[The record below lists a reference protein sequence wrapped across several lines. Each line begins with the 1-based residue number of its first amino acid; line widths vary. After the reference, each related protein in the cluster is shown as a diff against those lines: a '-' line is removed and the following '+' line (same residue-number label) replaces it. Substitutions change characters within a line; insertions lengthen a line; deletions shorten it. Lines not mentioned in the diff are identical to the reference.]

1 MLLLAAALAIQVNV
15 HPSIADEY
23 QLLTRPTP
31 ETYTC
36 SVLVKDPE
44 AKKVVANIPKL
55 IVAPG
60 STETA
65 KSRAGEYW
73 VELTVKVKSAT
84 NVYAETAD
92 THVIVHHLGEIVAD
106 QESTITLLPRKSG
119 NRFAQ

>member
-1 MLLLAAALAIQVNV
+1 MLLLAAALAIRVDV

-36 SVLVKDPE
+36 SVLVKDPD
-44 AKKVVANIPKL
+44 AKKIEANIPKL

-65 KSRAGEYW
+65 KSPAADYW
-73 VELTVKVKSAT
+73 VELTVKVKPAT
-84 NVYAETAD
+84 NLDAETAD
-92 THVIVHHLGEIVAD
+92 THVIVHHLGDVVAD
-106 QESTITLLPRKSG
+106 QESTITLLPRKVR